1 LSSYIL
7 EWHIIYLLFKN
18 FESILQVD
26 IVFKLIL
33 KIITMWGTMLYVLWN
48 LPYAGSFIFHLH
60 RTFLCLDFAARKRN
74 IFSRPALGSTLSF
87 KMLIFGLCF
96 VLYFKICWLILVFR
110 ESKIV
115 LNMKTA
121 MKMVRWRTFTN
132 ADST

>member
-60 RTFLCLDFAARKRN
+60 RKFLCLDFAARKRN
-74 IFSRPALGSTLSF
+74 IFSRPASPSRAD
-87 KMLIFGLCF
+87 
-96 VLYFKICWLILVFR
+96 VR
-110 ESKIV
+110 IV
-115 LNMKTA
+115 LA
-121 MKMVRWRTFTN
+121 L
-132 ADST
+132 